1 MEAMTIKA
9 EPRTT
14 SGTRISRALRAAGR
28 LPAVI
33 YGHGEAP
40 ESVSLA
46 HHEVEVALA
55 HGARTL
61 QVDLNGAV
69 KPYLI
74 KQVQYDHLATNL
86 IHLDLSR
93 VDLHERVKVRVG
105 IELRGVPKGIHDGG
119 ILDQQMAQ
127 IEVECVVTEI
137 PDTFHPVVT
146 HLALGDSLLVKD
158 LQLPPGVV
166 AMADPNERIAT
177 VRLLAAEVVAPV
189 TPIEGEAATTAEP
202 ERIGRI
208 RKDDEEAAA
217 ETKKP
222 ESKKAETKKP
232 ETKI

>member
-1 MEAMTIKA
+1 METMTIKA
-9 EPRTT
+9 EPRST
-14 SGTRISRALRAAGR
+14 SGTRTSRALRAAGR
-28 LPAVI
+28 LPGVI

-40 ESVSLA
+40 ESVSLT

-61 QVDLNGAV
+61 QVELNGTV

-74 KQVQYDHLATNL
+74 KEAQYDHLATNL
-86 IHLDLSR
+86 IHLDLAR

-105 IELRGVPKGIHDGG
+105 IELRGIPKGIHEGG
-119 ILDQQMAQ
+119 VLDQQMAQ

-166 AMADPNERIAT
+166 ALADPNERIAT
-177 VRLLAAEVVAPV
+177 VRLLAVEVAAPV
-189 TPIEGEAATTAEP
+189 APIEGDAAAAAEP

-208 RKDDEEAAA
+208 KKEEPV
-217 ETKKP
+217 EGGEEKK
-222 ESKKAETKKP
+222 E
-232 ETKI
+232 

>member
-1 MEAMTIKA
+1 MTIKA
-9 EPRTT
+9 EPRET

-74 KQVQYDHLATNL
+74 KQVQYDHLGTNL

-105 IELRGVPKGIHDGG
+105 IELRGVPKGIHEGG
-119 ILDQQMAQ
+119 VLDQQMAQ

-137 PDTFHPVVT
+137 PDTFHPLVT
-146 HLALGDSLLVKD
+146 HLDLGDSLLVK
-158 LQLPPGVV
+158 
-166 AMADPNERIAT
+166 
-177 VRLLAAEVVAPV
+177 
-189 TPIEGEAATTAEP
+189 
-202 ERIGRI
+202 
-208 RKDDEEAAA
+208 
-217 ETKKP
+217 
-222 ESKKAETKKP
+222 
-232 ETKI
+232 

>member
-9 EPRTT
+9 EPRGT
-14 SGTRISRALRAAGR
+14 SGTRTSRALRAAGR
-28 LPAVI
+28 LPAII

-74 KQVQYDHLATNL
+74 KEAQYDHLATNL
-86 IHLDLSR
+86 VHLDLAR

-105 IELRGVPKGIHDGG
+105 IEPRGIAKGIHEGG

-137 PDTFHPVVT
+137 PGTFHPLVT

-158 LQLPPGVV
+158 LELPPGVV
-166 AMADPNERIAT
+166 ALADPNERIAT

-189 TPIEGEAATTAEP
+189 APIEGEAAATAEP

-208 RKDDEEAAA
+208 KKEEPVEGA
-217 ETKKP
+217 EEKK
-222 ESKKAETKKP
+222 EKK
-232 ETKI
+232 

>member
-1 MEAMTIKA
+1 M
-9 EPRTT
+9 
-14 SGTRISRALRAAGR
+14 RAGGR

-74 KQVQYDHLATNL
+74 KEAQYDHLATNL
-86 IHLDLSR
+86 VHLDLAR

-105 IELRGVPKGIHDGG
+105 IEPRGIAKGIHEGG

-137 PDTFHPVVT
+137 PGTFHPLVT

-158 LQLPPGVV
+158 LELPPGVV
-166 AMADPNERIAT
+166 ALADPNERIAT

-189 TPIEGEAATTAEP
+189 APIEGEAAATAEP

-208 RKDDEEAAA
+208 KKEEPVEGA
-217 ETKKP
+217 EEKK
-222 ESKKAETKKP
+222 EKK
-232 ETKI
+232 

>member
-1 MEAMTIKA
+1 M
-9 EPRTT
+9 
-14 SGTRISRALRAAGR
+14 RAAGR
-28 LPAVI
+28 LPAII

-61 QVDLNGAV
+61 QVDLRGAV

-74 KQVQYDHLATNL
+74 KQVQYDHLAANL
-86 IHLDLSR
+86 IHLDLAR
-93 VDLHERVKVRVG
+93 VDLHERVRVHVG

-119 ILDQQMAQ
+119 VLDQQMAQ

-137 PDTFHPVVT
+137 PDTLHPVVT

-166 AMADPNERIAT
+166 ALADPNERIAT
-177 VRLLAAEVVAPV
+177 VRLLAVEVVAPV
-189 TPIEGEAATTAEP
+189 VPIEGEAATPAEP

-208 RKDDEEAAA
+208 KKEEPV
-217 ETKKP
+217 EGVEEKK
-222 ESKKAETKKP
+222 EKK
-232 ETKI
+232 

>member
-9 EPRTT
+9 EPRAT
-14 SGTRISRALRAAGR
+14 SGTRTARALRAVGR

-33 YGHGEAP
+33 YGHGEPP
-40 ESVSLA
+40 ETVSLG

-74 KQVQYDHLATNL
+74 KAVQYDHLATNL
-86 IHLDLSR
+86 VHLDLAR
-93 VDLHERVKVRVG
+93 VDLHERVRVRVG

-127 IEVECVVTEI
+127 IEVECLVTEI
-137 PDTFHPVVT
+137 PDTLHPVVT

-158 LQLPPGVV
+158 LPLPPGVT
-166 AMADPNERIAT
+166 ALADANERIAT

-189 TPIEGEAATTAEP
+189 APVEGAEAVAEP

-208 RKDDEEAAA
+208 KKEVEEGQEPKDEKKEKKEE
-217 ETKKP
+217 KK
-222 ESKKAETKKP
+222 EKK
-232 ETKI
+232 

>member
-9 EPRTT
+9 EPRKT
-14 SGTRISRALRAAGR
+14 SGTRTSRAMRAEGR

-55 HGARTL
+55 HGARIL
-61 QVDLNGAV
+61 KVDLNGAV

-74 KQVQYDHLATNL
+74 KEAQYDHLATNL
-86 IHLDLSR
+86 VHIDLAR
-93 VDLHERVKVRVG
+93 VDLDERVRVRVG

-119 ILDQQMAQ
+119 VLDQQMAQ

-137 PDTFHPVVT
+137 PDTLHPVVT
-146 HLALGDSLLVKD
+146 HLALNDSLLVKD
-158 LQLPPGVV
+158 LVLPPGVV
-166 AMADPNERIAT
+166 AIADPNERIAT
-177 VRLLAAEVVAPV
+177 VRLLAEEVVAPV
-189 TPIEGEAATTAEP
+189 APVEGAEAATAEP

-208 RKDDEEAAA
+208 KKEEPVEGEAAP
-217 ETKKP
+217 EKP
-222 ESKKAETKKP
+222 EKKEKEKK
-232 ETKI
+232 

>member
-1 MEAMTIKA
+1 M
-9 EPRTT
+9 
-14 SGTRISRALRAAGR
+14 RATGR
-28 LPAVI
+28 LPAII

-61 QVDLNGAV
+61 QVELNGTV

-74 KQVQYDHLATNL
+74 KAAQYDHLATNL
-86 IHLDLSR
+86 VHLDLAR

-105 IELRGVPKGIHDGG
+105 IEPRGIAKGIHDGG
-119 ILDQQMAQ
+119 VLDQQMAQ

-137 PDTFHPVVT
+137 PGTLHPLVT

-166 AMADPNERIAT
+166 ALADPNERIAT

-189 TPIEGEAATTAEP
+189 APIEGEAAATAEP

-208 RKDDEEAAA
+208 KKEEPVEGA
-217 ETKKP
+217 EEKK
-222 ESKKAETKKP
+222 EKK
-232 ETKI
+232 

>member
-14 SGTRISRALRAAGR
+14 SGTRTSRALRATGR

-40 ESVSLA
+40 ESVSLG

-61 QVDLNGAV
+61 QVDLNGGV

-74 KQVQYDHLATNL
+74 KQVQYDHLGTNL

-105 IELRGVPKGIHDGG
+105 IELRGIPKGIHEGG
-119 ILDQQMAQ
+119 VLDQQMAQ

-137 PDTFHPVVT
+137 PDTFHPLVT

-177 VRLLAAEVVAPV
+177 VRLLAVEVVAPV
-189 TPIEGEAATTAEP
+189 APIEGEAATTAEP

-208 RKDDEEAAA
+208 RKDDEEVAA

-222 ESKKAETKKP
+222 EAKKAEAKKP
-232 ETKI
+232 EAKK